1 MKGKVALN
9 KARGTVAQLLEE
21 QETNAQ
27 KVRFDIETRG
37 RSGLVS
43 AESEARAQRRLAQ
56 DSPVARPRLCS
67 SPLPLACYGRMDAL

>member
-1 MKGKVALN
+1 MALN
-9 KARGTVAQLLEE
+9 QARGAVAQLLEE

-43 AESEARAQRRLAQ
+43 AES
-56 DSPVARPRLCS
+56 
-67 SPLPLACYGRMDAL
+67 